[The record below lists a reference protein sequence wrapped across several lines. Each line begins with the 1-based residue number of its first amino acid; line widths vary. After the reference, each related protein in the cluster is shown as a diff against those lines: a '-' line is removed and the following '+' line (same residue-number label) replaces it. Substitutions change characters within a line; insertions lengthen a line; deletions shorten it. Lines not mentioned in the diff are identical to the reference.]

1 MAEGETVIT
10 IQCGSQQI
18 TCKVTVD
25 YSAGEETVPT
35 GELPAPQVENVDSTE
50 PSGEIASTE
59 STEAT
64 EVTEAT
70 ENTEPTE
77 QALKLKKD
85 DITISYNY
93 SSVQLELE
101 GDVNPEDLSWF
112 TMDSTVAIVHGG
124 LVTSTGSG
132 ITKIYGEYNGQQVM
146 CIVRCIF

>member
-1 MAEGETVIT
+1 MEVSGEI
-10 IQCGSQQI
+10 
-18 TCKVTVD
+18 
-25 YSAGEETVPT
+25 
-35 GELPAPQVENVDSTE
+35 PALQVENTDTTE
-50 PSGEIASTE
+50 PAAE
-59 STEAT
+59 TEAT
-64 EVTEAT
+64 EGTGAAEETEPSETTGAT
-70 ENTEPTE
+70 E
-77 QALKLKKD
+77 QVLKLKKE